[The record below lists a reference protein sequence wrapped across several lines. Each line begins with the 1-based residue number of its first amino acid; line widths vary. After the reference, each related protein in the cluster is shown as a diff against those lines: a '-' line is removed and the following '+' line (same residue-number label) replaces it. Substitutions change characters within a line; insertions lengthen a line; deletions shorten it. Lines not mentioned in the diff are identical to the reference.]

1 MSRRSPRQL
10 IPIAVALLALL
21 FSLVVMRPSAAAENA
36 PSQAPA
42 VEEPFHTAPPVHD
55 EPTSTSPPPH
65 PAATPGK
72 GVDDGPGD
80 CASCGYPPPN

>member
-10 IPIAVALLALL
+10 IPIAVALLALVL
-21 FSLVVMRPSAAAENA
+21 GLVVMRPSAAAEIT

-55 EPTSTSPPPH
+55 EPTGTTPPP
-65 PAATPGK
+65 PAGTTAEN
-72 GVDDGPGD
+72 VEEGPGD
-80 CASCGYPPPN
+80 CASCMYPPPN

>member
-55 EPTSTSPPPH
+55 EPTGTAQPTQPVGPPG
-65 PAATPGK
+65 TD
-72 GVDDGPGD
+72 VDDGPGD
-80 CASCGYPPPN
+80 CASCGFPPPN

>member
-21 FSLVVMRPSAAAENA
+21 LGLVVMRPSAAAEIT
-36 PSQAPA
+36 PGQAPA

-55 EPTSTSPPPH
+55 EPTGTGQPTRPADPPQ
-65 PAATPGK
+65 TD
-72 GVDDGPGD
+72 VDDGPGD
-80 CASCGYPPPN
+80 CASCGFPPPN